1 MKFFD
6 FAILLFPFFY
16 IFSSF
21 EKDKERGRH
30 THARERDS
38 CLKDEKKVFDNK
50 KVYREMAQAAIVLR
64 EKRRRERRNTLQPT
78 ASLDDD
84 AADEHAAALQQH
96 LQQIANL
103 SQNLEPQNVNEKKIN
118 NSNHRVR

>member
-1 MKFFD
+1 M
-6 FAILLFPFFY
+6 
-16 IFSSF
+16 
-21 EKDKERGRH
+21 
-30 THARERDS
+30 
-38 CLKDEKKVFDNK
+38 KDEKKVFDNK

-78 ASLDDD
+78 ASSDDD
-84 AADEHAAALQQH
+84 AADEHAVALQQH

>member
-1 MKFFD
+1 M
-6 FAILLFPFFY
+6 
-16 IFSSF
+16 
-21 EKDKERGRH
+21 
-30 THARERDS
+30 
-38 CLKDEKKVFDNK
+38 KDEKKVFDNK